1 MTISS
6 IWNTALSFQCLNLYV
21 AFITLHYFLVF
32 DPWIFYLQKRG
43 YRFSE
48 RNFVHW
54 SGGFSRG
61 SIDQADRDPNLCQV
75 QMCVSIPSERP
86 HYPIVYLGCSPLQE
100 RCLGLEGASRTPARS
115 TLLGMGNLYST
126 FWSSDY
132 LGISPINCFIQNTSN
147 LVHKNSFTMGCMI
160 RTVKCS

>member
-1 MTISS
+1 MPEPLCCIYNPKLFLGVWSLNCLFTKEK
-6 IWNTALSFQCLNLYV
+6 LSF
-21 AFITLHYFLVF
+21 FWKEFLSTGMEG
-32 DPWIFYLQKRG
+32 PA
-43 YRFSE
+43 
-48 RNFVHW
+48 
-54 SGGFSRG
+54 GGALIETQTCVKFK
-61 SIDQADRDPNLCQV
+61 
-75 QMCVSIPSERP
+75 CVSPSPSERP

-115 TLLGMGNLYST
+115 TLLGMGNLYSA

-132 LGISPINCFIQNTSN
+132 LGISSINCFIQNTSN